1 MKKILIN
8 SLQESRLVKLMR
20 EAMMDGFSFEK
31 LKSLPSFNAK
41 KKYCD
46 EMLGGHIGKGSS
58 RIVYQLNDEWV
69 LKLAFNSKGVA
80 QNEQEYSSAMDYYM
94 DISVNVNKE
103 LTDTDNFSFLVS
115 EFVLPAKAE
124 DFKHVFGLSFKDF
137 VKFIVSVEQ
146 QYAGRRKYSYIT
158 TFSND
163 ELSELREN
171 NEDLD
176 TYANYLENY
185 QPPIGDMERIA
196 NYGLAHRN
204 GYDEIVLLDSGL
216 NDEIFNKFYKRW

>member
-8 SLQESRLVKLMR
+8 SLQENKLVKLMR

-31 LKSLPSFNAK
+31 LKSLPSFSAK
-41 KKYCD
+41 KRYCD
-46 EMLGGHIGKGSS
+46 EMLGEHVGKGSS

-69 LKLAFNSKGVA
+69 LKLAFNAKGVA
-80 QNEQEYSSAMDYYM
+80 QNEEEYSNAIDSYM
-94 DISVNVNKE
+94 NIGVNVDRE
-103 LTDTDNFSFLVS
+103 LTDTDDFSFLVS

-124 DFKHVFGLSFKDF
+124 DFKRVFGLTFKDF
-137 VKFIVSVEQ
+137 VKFILSVAQ
-146 QYAGRRKYSYIT
+146 QYSGSRRYSYVV
-158 TFSND
+158 TFSGD
-163 ELSELREN
+163 ELEELRDN

-185 QPPIGDMERIA
+185 QPHLGDMERIA
-196 NYGLAHRN
+196 NYGLTHRN